1 MDCHSKRVGALSS
14 GSNRFYRKEALN
26 NPIRKRR
33 NKMEQALPVE
43 ELANQRLNVLIYS
56 YTCDKTWA
64 ILGQQAAEQ
73 LKPLFGETVNIEA
86 LQQSGAMATSIHG
99 IEYSEKVTENKIQ
112 SEYAKCPWQEAYIAL
127 DMPSDWRVCPSGH
140 LAFTESM
147 YKGLNPNAT
156 YKLTKNMPSGDQI
169 CEGTTEF

>member
-1 MDCHSKRVGALSS
+1 
-14 GSNRFYRKEALN
+14 
-26 NPIRKRR
+26 
-33 NKMEQALPVE
+33 MEQALPAE

-56 YTCDKTWA
+56 YTLLVKNLMEEGVDLEKVKNASDKTWA

-86 LQQSGAMATSIHG
+86 LQQSGAMASSIHG
-99 IEYSEKVTENKIQ
+99 IEFSEEVTENTIQ
-112 SEYAKCPWQEAYIAL
+112 SEYVKCPWQEAYLAL

-140 LAFTESM
+140 LAFAESM

-156 YKLTKNMPSGDQI
+156 FEITKNMPSGDQI
-169 CEGTTEF
+169 CEGKTTC